1 MLRKLI
7 IPICITLL
15 LLPAC
20 CGPAAPAPTPAFT
33 IMPTITPTPIST
45 QTLVPTETPIPPLE
59 LTIHWPAR
67 VSALQPVPIEVE
79 LVIPP
84 GIGASAKISAT
95 VFDPDFVAYQSFTLL
110 PQDGNLYVSDD
121 LLQLPLEPADGD
133 WYLVVDVESDS
144 VVRGK
149 RYEAFQ
155 PEPIPYRNMVGVLPT
170 GVDLFVPQDFVEVEV
185 QGDSTAGGRVWRY
198 RGSDASPRGEVAL
211 WWAPGPLKP
220 LLLNN
225 AVVMLEATHGAETPT
240 VVSSEEIEWQG
251 QTAFLFHET
260 WPGPEGGP
268 AEALVAQGPDYWL
281 YVVRVRA
288 LGGEVIPPLP
298 HQVWE
303 TFAFVAE

>member
-1 MLRKLI
+1 MPYKLV
-7 IPICITLL
+7 IPICIILL
-15 LLPAC
+15 LLTG

-33 IMPTITPTPIST
+33 LIPTATPTIFPT
-45 QTLVPTETPIPPLE
+45 QTPVPSETPIPPLE

-84 GIGASAKISAT
+84 GIGASAKLSAT

-110 PQDGNLYVSDD
+110 PQDGNLLVSED
-121 LLQLPLEPADGD
+121 LLQLPLEPAAGD
-133 WYLVVDVESDS
+133 WYLVIDVESDL

-155 PEPIPYRNMVGVLPT
+155 PEPIPFRDTAGALPAGT
-170 GVDLFVPQDFVEVEV
+170 DLRVPRDFVEVEV
-185 QGDSTAGGRVWRY
+185 QGNATAGGRVWRY
-198 RGSDASPRGEVAL
+198 EGGEVAL

-225 AVVMLEATHGAETPT
+225 AVVMLEATYGAETPT
-240 VVSSEEIEWQG
+240 VVSAEEIEWQG

-268 AEALVAQGPDYWL
+268 AEALVVQGPDYWL

-288 LGGEVIPPLP
+288 LGSSDIPQLIREVG
-298 HQVWE
+298 E
-303 TFAFVAE
+303 TFAFVEE